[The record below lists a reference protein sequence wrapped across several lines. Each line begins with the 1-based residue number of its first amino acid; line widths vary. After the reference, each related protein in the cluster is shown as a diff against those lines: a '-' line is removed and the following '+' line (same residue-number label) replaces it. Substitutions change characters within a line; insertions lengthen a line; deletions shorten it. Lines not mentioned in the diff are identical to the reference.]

1 MMMTSDLPIPS
12 LLADL
17 IRSGKWTPTGTLCG
31 GMFNLGDSA
40 AHRLSV
46 DDNQLILMPPPFH
59 SIGDEV
65 LDGNAWWM
73 TDLTNVG
80 QIDYERALIIADFGM
95 GSDSPIILYY
105 ETTSEPVVMYLKWTW
120 HGRKPSH
127 SWKQTHSSFEDFAA
141 DVGLIESNAQQAS
154 AGNP

>member
-1 MMMTSDLPIPS
+1 
-12 LLADL
+12 
-17 IRSGKWTPTGTLCG
+17 
-31 GMFNLGDSA
+31 
-40 AHRLSV
+40 
-46 DDNQLILMPPPFH
+46 
-59 SIGDEV
+59 
-65 LDGNAWWM
+65 M